1 MALETVS
8 RGCGESTE
16 REQRILDNIGLAKAI
31 AHRIHQTL
39 PVHVELD
46 DLFHAGIL
54 GLLDA
59 SQKYDAKRRVD
70 FVSYAKHRIR
80 GAIIDSLRQLDTAS
94 RDLRRRWKKI
104 ESARLELRGFLKR
117 EPTDEEIA
125 ERLQIDLTK
134 FRKIVL
140 EVHSVGEISTC
151 SQSPQHEGVL
161 EHEFEGKPESQ
172 PDIMFSVTQMQALL
186 ASAVSHLRPRQQQVV
201 RLYYARHKTMKEI
214 GLSLGVNESRVS
226 QLHKSALLKIRM
238 ELEARGFH
246 SQGAF

>member
-8 RGCGESTE
+8 RGCTK
-16 REQRILDNIGLAKAI
+16 RDQRILDHIGLAKAI
-31 AHRIHQTL
+31 AYRIHQML
-39 PVHVELD
+39 PVQVELD
-46 DLFHAGIL
+46 DLFQAGIL

-59 SQKYDAKRRVD
+59 AQKYDTKRRVD

-80 GAIIDSLRQLDTAS
+80 GAIIDSLRQLDRAS
-94 RDLRRRWKKI
+94 RDLRRRWKQI
-104 ESARLELRGFLKR
+104 ESTRLELRGLLKR
-117 EPTDEEIA
+117 DPTEAEIA
-125 ERLQIDLTK
+125 ERLQMDLTK

-151 SQSPQHEGVL
+151 SQSPQDESPL
-161 EHEFEGKPESQ
+161 EHEFEGRPESQ
-172 PDIMFSVTQMQALL
+172 PDIMFSVAEMGALL
-186 ASAVSHLRPRQQQVV
+186 TTAVSHLRPRQQKVV
-201 RLYYARHKTMKEI
+201 RLYYAGHKTMKEI

-238 ELEARGFH
+238 ELEARGVH